1 MSKDSSA
8 GGGANIGLQEL
19 IRMNPALIE
28 QMQQSNMPSMPAET
42 QAEQAMIRTTT
53 PDAIASF
60 YGSGDE
66 IVQPDQS
73 YFQDFALP
81 GVQMERPD
89 PNQPMATQDGASEA
103 ADSRA
108 ADEAQRLAA
117 IERRRALIQQQIA
130 ERSSGQAPRGGRY
143 RQSGSLRSQGLLGY
157 QQQEQEPAN
166 EGMGVAPSMPI
177 LDMAGGTYQ
186 PAVMPQTGRFIPEPE
201 TMPYMGVPDF
211 RNFNMRGM
219 R

>member
-1 MSKDSSA
+1 
-8 GGGANIGLQEL
+8 
-19 IRMNPALIE
+19 
-28 QMQQSNMPSMPAET
+28 
-42 QAEQAMIRTTT
+42 
-53 PDAIASF
+53 
-60 YGSGDE
+60 
-66 IVQPDQS
+66 
-73 YFQDFALP
+73 
-81 GVQMERPD
+81 
-89 PNQPMATQDGASEA
+89 
-103 ADSRA
+103 
-108 ADEAQRLAA
+108 
-117 IERRRALIQQQIA
+117 
-130 ERSSGQAPRGGRY
+130 
-143 RQSGSLRSQGLLGY
+143 LRSQGLLGY

>member
-28 QMQQSNMPSMPAET
+28 QMQQSNMPSMP
-42 QAEQAMIRTTT
+42 AEQAMIRTTT

-89 PNQPMATQDGASEA
+89 PNQPMMTQDSSSEA

-108 ADEAQRLAA
+108 ADEALRLAA
-117 IERRRALIQQQIA
+117 IERRRALIQQQMA
-130 ERSSGQAPRGGRY
+130 ERSSGQAPRGGQY
-143 RQSGSLRSQGLLGY
+143 QQGGSLRSQGLLGY
-157 QQQEQEPAN
+157 QQPEQMPAD

-177 LDMAGGTYQ
+177 LDFAGGNT
-186 PAVMPQTGRFIPEPE
+186 A
-201 TMPYMGVPDF
+201 YMGVPDF

>member
-8 GGGANIGLQEL
+8 GGGASVGFAEL
-19 IRMNPALIE
+19 LRMNPELFE

-89 PNQPMATQDGASEA
+89 PAERNLMGVN
-103 ADSRA
+103 RA
-108 ADEAQRLAA
+108 EVQERKAQREAERQA
-117 IERRRALIQQQIA
+117 KQAEIERRRALAQQRLIDLGYEQVG
-130 ERSSGQAPRGGRY
+130 ENQYQQG
-143 RQSGSLRSQGLLGY
+143 GSLRAQGLLGY
-157 QQQEQEPAN
+157 QQSEQVPAD

-177 LDMAGGTYQ
+177 LDFAGGNT
-186 PAVMPQTGRFIPEPE
+186 T
-201 TMPYMGVPDF
+201 YMGVPDF
-211 RNFNMRGM
+211 RNLNMRGM

>member
-1 MSKDSSA
+1 MSKNGSA
-8 GGGANIGLQEL
+8 GGGVNIGIEDLLKINPEL
-19 IRMNPALIE
+19 
-28 QMQQSNMPSMPAET
+28 MQQTSAPSQEGP
-42 QAEQAMIRTTT
+42 AMIRTTT

-60 YGSGDE
+60 YGSGDQ

-89 PNQPMATQDGASEA
+89 PNQPMMAQDSASEA

-108 ADEAQRLAA
+108 ADEALRLAA

-143 RQSGSLRSQGLLGY
+143 RQGGSLRSQGLLGY
-157 QQQEQEPAN
+157 QQPEQVSVD

-177 LDMAGGTYQ
+177 LDFAGGNT
-186 PAVMPQTGRFIPEPE
+186 A
-201 TMPYMGVPDF
+201 YMGVPDF